1 MSSSKQCQN
10 CDKRR
15 TWLEL
20 SLSVN
25 ALEGFVLFT
34 QGQ

>member
-1 MSSSKQCQN
+1 MSSSSQCQN
-10 CDKRR
+10 CNKRR
-15 TWLEL
+15 TLLEL
-20 SLSVN
+20 SLLVN